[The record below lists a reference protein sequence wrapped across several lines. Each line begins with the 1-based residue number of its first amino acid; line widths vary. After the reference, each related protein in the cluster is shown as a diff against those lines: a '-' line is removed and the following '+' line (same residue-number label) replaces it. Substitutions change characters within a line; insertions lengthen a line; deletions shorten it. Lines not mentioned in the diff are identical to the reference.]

1 MLYLDSSILLIKNQ
15 IIKKCDFSYPKIEAI
30 KNNGYENRKYGLIL
44 NLTYVKKNVQYAC
57 C

>member
-44 NLTYVKKNVQYAC
+44 NLTYVNKNVQCAYC
-57 C
+57 